1 MTEPR
6 RRRVPDGRF
15 SGMSR
20 SDGRPIGGSS
30 EGPDRLLQGSNSEL
44 APIPLFSAQNRLE
57 NNCESSSLPDGPPK
71 IPCATEQGINSS
83 RTGNRF
89 LLNRELIRPQ
99 QGIRHKSPD
108 ASDSRRMPS
117 PSRIK
122 KLSTL
127 GVAKQQLGERLD
139 HADEALTKRKPGQR
153 GPQKAPTKAFISLR
167 IDQDVLERFKADGPG
182 WQSRINDA
190 LRTL

>member
-1 MTEPR
+1 MEK
-6 RRRVPDGRF
+6 
-15 SGMSR
+15 
-20 SDGRPIGGSS
+20 
-30 EGPDRLLQGSNSEL
+30 LL
-44 APIPLFSAQNRLE
+44 
-57 NNCESSSLPDGPPK
+57 D
-71 IPCATEQGINSS
+71 
-83 RTGNRF
+83 
-89 LLNRELIRPQ
+89 
-99 QGIRHKSPD
+99 H
-108 ASDSRRMPS
+108 
-117 PSRIK
+117 
-122 KLSTL
+122 